1 MPMKS
6 ANKVN
11 NGFWVGADKWIA
23 VVLSMILLA
32 IWWNIAP
39 SVSLK
44 LSSQSGTVLLAWF
57 FFGLSL
63 LVRCIRIYIAI
74 GLTNL
79 RPIAIIFAQTSA
91 LALGMLTVSGVQ
103 ELILLLV
110 LWIALASVGLANQ
123 WSRVFIALLVIRLA
137 DFFVLSGIIFI
148 AGDQISGFEA
158 HLQRLLFLGLGLA
171 VVLFVVLIP
180 ATERLFGYYLH
191 HRHNIFSLILVRHG
205 APIFMEW
212 KKMRALR
219 VDGLFLQIVFASVV
233 WFFEYVAL
241 SLIVADGGEMFSSH
255 ALAALFERIGRS
267 LTLHKEA
274 DSISS
279 SYAEIYLFL
288 VVATCLI
295 AIWKLGVSANE
306 RFNPAHGHS

>member
-1 MPMKS
+1 MPIKGMRSVK
-6 ANKVN
+6 NE
-11 NGFWVGADKWIA
+11 FWVGADTWVA
-23 VVLSMILLA
+23 VALSIILLV
-32 IWWNIAP
+32 IWWYVGP
-39 SVSLK
+39 SVSFEF
-44 LSSQSGTVLLAWF
+44 SSQSGTVLLAWL

-74 GLTNL
+74 ELTRL

-103 ELILLLV
+103 ELVLLLV
-110 LWIALASVGLANQ
+110 LWIALASAGLANQ
-123 WSRVFIALLVIRLA
+123 WSRVFIALLVVRLA

-148 AGDQISGFEA
+148 AGDQLSGFEA
-158 HLQRLLFLGLGLA
+158 HLQRLIFLGLGLA

-191 HRHNIFSLILVRHG
+191 HRHNIFSLILMRHG

-212 KKMRALR
+212 KRMRALR

-241 SLIVADGGEMFSSH
+241 SLIVADGGRMFSSH
-255 ALAALFERIGRS
+255 ALEALFERIGRS
-267 LTLHKEA
+267 LTLHNETVSVS
-274 DSISS
+274 D

-288 VVATCLI
+288 VLATCLI
-295 AIWKLGVSANE
+295 AIWKLGVAANE